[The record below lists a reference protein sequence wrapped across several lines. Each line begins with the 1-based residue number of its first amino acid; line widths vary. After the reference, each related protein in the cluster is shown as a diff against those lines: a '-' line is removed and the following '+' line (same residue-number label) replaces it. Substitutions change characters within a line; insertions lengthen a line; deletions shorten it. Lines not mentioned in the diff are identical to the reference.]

1 MPSILYLLC
10 FLLIIVGLLGLCTCK
25 SSFIFFFIYIEI
37 IMLGVG
43 CLFCLWSCYSF
54 EVYGYLIF
62 LQTLTIS
69 AVEIAVG
76 LSLLIIYYL
85 LFQNTSLFQLAYYLK
100 I

>member
-1 MPSILYLLC
+1 M
-10 FLLIIVGLLGLCTCK
+10 LGL
-25 SSFIFFFIYIEI
+25 
-37 IMLGVG
+37 G
-43 CLFCLWSCYSF
+43 CLFCLWSCYAF

-85 LFQNTSLFQLAYYLK
+85 VFQNTSLFQLGYYLK